1 MILRGH
7 HIGQGE
13 DKYRGTV
20 VEAKCSGASRGKERL
35 AQKVTVESWR
45 LTGHHGV
52 KNGVRR
58 DRGSDS

>member
-1 MILRGH
+1 MRGH